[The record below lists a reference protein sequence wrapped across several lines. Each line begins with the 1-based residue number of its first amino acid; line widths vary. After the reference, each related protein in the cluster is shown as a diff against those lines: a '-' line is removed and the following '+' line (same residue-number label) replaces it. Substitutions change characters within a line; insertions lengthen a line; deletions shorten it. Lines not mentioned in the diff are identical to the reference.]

1 MATMGVDE
9 REYEKWS
16 QAFVKA
22 NLNPG
27 FLLLPKKRDFSRKG
41 FCGDSGTL
49 KVTSHQLS
57 LTSTITLTYSPNRSI
72 IAMARRASSSSG
84 NFGTSSWGSSRH
96 IKKSNARREIDW
108 AM

>member
-49 KVTSHQLS
+49 KVISHQLS
-57 LTSTITLTYSPNRSI
+57 
-72 IAMARRASSSSG
+72 
-84 NFGTSSWGSSRH
+84 
-96 IKKSNARREIDW
+96 
-108 AM
+108 